1 MMQCIALNEN
11 WKFYCLGSTK
21 GVPSGINIPTK
32 KQPLKAKV
40 PGTIH
45 TDLLRNKIIDD
56 PFYSDNELKL
66 QWISDLNW
74 VYENHFDLPD
84 GFDTRNPVYLVFEG
98 LDTVTDIFLNN
109 HLIGSTKN
117 MFRGY
122 RFDISSVVKKKKNI
136 LAINFTSPVGYAKDE
151 EEKHGKLP
159 VELRSERVFI
169 RKAQYSFGW
178 DWGPTF
184 ITSGIWKN
192 VRLENVQSAAIE
204 NINFETL
211 GIRDNFAALR
221 VSTTLNQAAGKKH
234 AIRIELLDGDKPVHV
249 AMVHADAAKT
259 LNHHFKLTAPKLWY
273 PNGSG
278 EPHLYALTV
287 TLLENGEVLSRKE
300 KKVGI
305 RTIELQRKDDSGHT
319 FRFIV
324 NGKPVFMQGVNWIPC
339 HSFLPEAGRETY
351 ERLLKLACDANMNMA
366 RVWGGGTYEQDMF
379 YDLCDEMGIMVWQDF
394 MFACAAYPEHKEFKS
409 EVEAEVREN
418 VIRLRSH
425 PCLAIWCG
433 NNENEWIW
441 TMKYGNDYRDMPGH
455 TLFAKLIPS
464 IVAVLD
470 PLRPYH
476 VSSPFGPGSD
486 PNSMESGNRHQ
497 WNIWSAW
504 IDYSQVK
511 DDHSRFVTEFGFQGP
526 ANRNTLE
533 KALPKS
539 EWSIQS
545 KGFEFHNKQIEGNER
560 IIRFLAAHL
569 PLRTSWKDFLY
580 LAQLNQGFAL
590 QTCLE
595 HWRMHSPETNGA
607 IIWQINDCWPVSS
620 WALVDS
626 ALQPKLAYH
635 LVKNTFAPA
644 ALSFKK
650 EQDGYSVVCINNANA
665 LKKVTIDVSVVL
677 TGKGRVQR
685 LTKMTRVLRSDT
697 CEVIYRIPLKDG
709 EASGIYVATL
719 YDEHKNILHR
729 AYAAPQPWKHIKL
742 PPAKIKMS
750 ITKKDNEYFVSLK
763 AGNPAFF
770 VDLYGDTYEFSQRG
784 VILMPGEQIEVPFKL
799 MKKTS
804 PDKSD
809 ITIQTL
815 NDYLQ

>member
-1 MMQCIALNEN
+1 MVQCNVLDEN
-11 WKFYCLGSTK
+11 WKFYCLGSIK
-21 GVPSGINIPTK
+21 GVPSGIHIPTK
-32 KQPLKAKV
+32 KQPLPAKV

-45 TDLLRNKIIDD
+45 TDLLRNKIIED
-56 PFYSDNELKL
+56 PFYNDNELKL

-74 VYENHFDLPD
+74 IYENLFDLPEN
-84 GFDTRNPVYLVFEG
+84 FDTRMPVYLVFDG

-109 HLIGSTKN
+109 QLIGSTRN
-117 MFRGY
+117 MFRSY
-122 RFDISSVVKKKKNI
+122 RFDISSAVKKKKNI

-184 ITSGIWKN
+184 ITSGIWKQ
-192 VRLENVQSAAIE
+192 VRLENVQSTAID

-211 GIRDNFAALR
+211 GLKDNFAALR
-221 VSTTLNQAAGKKH
+221 VSAALTHAAGKRH
-234 AIRIELLDGDKPVHV
+234 TLRIELHDGKNVVHTATV
-249 AMVHADAAKT
+249 TADAAKSV
-259 LNHHFKLTAPKLWY
+259 NYIFKLAAPQLWY

-278 EPHLYALTV
+278 EPHLYTLKVA
-287 TLLENGEVLSRKE
+287 LLENGEERSIKE

-305 RTIELQRKDDSGHT
+305 RTIELQRKDESGHT

-324 NGKPVFMQGVNWIPC
+324 NGKPVFMRGVNWIPC
-339 HSFLPEAGRETY
+339 HSFLPEAGKETY
-351 ERLLKLACDANMNMA
+351 VRLLQLARDANMNMA

-394 MFACAAYPEHKEFKS
+394 MFACAAYPEHKEFKA

-418 VIRLRSH
+418 VTRLRSH
-425 PCLAIWCG
+425 PSLAIWCG

-441 TMKYGNDYRDMPGH
+441 TMKYHDDYRNMPGH
-455 TLFAKLIPS
+455 NLFAKLIPS
-464 IVAVLD
+464 IVSVLD

-476 VSSPFGPGSD
+476 VSSPFGPGPD
-486 PNSMESGNRHQ
+486 PNAMESGNRHQ

-504 IDYSQVK
+504 IDYSQVVS
-511 DDHSRFVTEFGFQGP
+511 DHSRFVTEFGFQGP
-526 ANRNTLE
+526 ANRSTLE

-545 KGFEFHNKQIEGNER
+545 KGFEFHNKQVEGNER

-569 PLRTSWKDFLY
+569 PLRISWKDFIY

-626 ALQPKLAYH
+626 EKMPKLAYH
-635 LVKNTFAPA
+635 LVKNAFAPA

-650 EQDGYSVVCINNANA
+650 EDEGYSVMCINDTGKM
-665 LKKVTIDVSVVL
+665 KKVTLDVSLVH
-677 TGKGRVQR
+677 TGKGQVQR
-685 LTKMTRVLRSDT
+685 LIKTTRMLRPDT
-697 CEVIYRIPLKDG
+697 CEAIYQLRLKDE
-709 EASGIYVATL
+709 EASGIYIATL
-719 YDEHKNILHR
+719 YDENRKIIHR
-729 AYAAPQPWKHIKL
+729 AYAASQPWKYMKL
-742 PPAKIKMS
+742 PPAKIKMTL
-750 ITKKDNEYFVSLK
+750 TKKGSEHFVSLS

-770 VDLYGDTYEFSQRG
+770 VDLSGDKYEFSHRG
-784 VILMPGEQIEVPFKL
+784 MILLPGEQFNVRL
-799 MKKTS
+799 QTSKKAA

-815 NDYLQ
+815 NDYLL